1 MQKESGC
8 AVCSTPKKFI
18 RLCLHWRSQPHPFT
32 AAGRLLRDNVFFSFC
47 FLQVLR
53 STGTDMGPA
62 DTCRRSS
69 THQLL
74 LCLLVL
80 LLGDPTRSWVGGAT
94 APPPLNATAA
104 LGSNSTLANVSSS
117 SSSSSCG
124 GSAKCVEGV
133 VLPVWLPLNP
143 PFPERLA
150 RAAIYF
156 VGLMYMFVGVSIIA
170 DRFMASIEV
179 ITSQERRVTV
189 RKPNGE
195 KVVATVRVWNETVS
209 NLTLMALGSS
219 APEILLSVVEV
230 CGHNFDAGELG
241 PNTIVGSA
249 AFNMFVIIGLCVS
262 VIPDGQTRKVKHLRV
277 FFVTASWSIFAYTW
291 LYLILAVITPGVVE
305 IWEGL
310 LTLAFFPMCVAFA
323 YVADRRL
330 LFYKHVHKRY
340 RKGKRKGVIV
350 ETEGEPELRSSKADL
365 EMFGLRVDEKGEE
378 AAAQDQEVAHILSQL
393 RREHPDK
400 GTEQLLELANHQ
412 VLRSRVL
419 YHCQATR
426 VLMGAAAVPR
436 NNHPPDVHH
445 MSSEA
450 SPTSD
455 SFYTAVFFDPAHYR
469 CAESC
474 GSVALTV
481 VRRGSDLAATVSV
494 DYRTEDG
501 TATAGLDYHSAEGS
515 VVFQPGESEKEIR
528 IHIVNDDI
536 FEEDEHFLVH
546 LSNARLLEGREANER
561 HAAAIT
567 LGFPRTATIT
577 VSDDD
582 HAGVF
587 TFEEPVVNV
596 SESDGT
602 MEVKVMRKDGAR
614 GAVAVPYRTIE
625 GTAKGGG
632 EDFEDTYGIL
642 EFRDDELV

>member
-1 MQKESGC
+1 
-8 AVCSTPKKFI
+8 
-18 RLCLHWRSQPHPFT
+18 
-32 AAGRLLRDNVFFSFC
+32 
-47 FLQVLR
+47 
-53 STGTDMGPA
+53 MGPA
-62 DTCRRSS
+62 DTCRRRS

-80 LLGDPTRSWVGGAT
+80 VLGDPMRLWVGGAA

-104 LGSNSTLANVSSS
+104 LGSNSTLANIS

-124 GSAKCVEGV
+124 GSTKCVEGV

-150 RAAIYF
+150 RATIYF

-310 LTLAFFPMCVAFA
+310 LTLAFFPLCVVFA

-330 LFYKHVHKRY
+330 LFYKYMHKRY

-350 ETEGEPELRSSKADL
+350 ETEGEPELRPPKADL

-419 YHCQATR
+419 YHCQASR

-445 MSSEA
+445 ICSEA

-455 SFYTAVFFDPAHYR
+455 PFSTAVFFDPGHYS
-469 CAESC
+469 CTESC

-481 VRRGSDLAATVSV
+481 VRRGGDLAATMSV
-494 DYRTEDG
+494 DYQTEDG

-515 VVFQPGESEKEIR
+515 IVFQPGESEKEIR

-546 LSNARLLEGREANER
+546 LSNVRVLEGREANDH

-567 LGFPRTATIT
+567 LGFPRTAAIT

-582 HAGVF
+582 HAGIF

>member
-1 MQKESGC
+1 MS
-8 AVCSTPKKFI
+8 
-18 RLCLHWRSQPHPFT
+18 
-32 AAGRLLRDNVFFSFC
+32 
-47 FLQVLR
+47 
-53 STGTDMGPA
+53 PA
-62 DTCRRSS
+62 DPSKRGSA
-69 THQLL
+69 HLLL

-80 LLGDPTRSWVGGAT
+80 GEPMCSWVGEAA
-94 APPPLNATAA
+94 APPPLADTAA
-104 LGSNSTLANVSSS
+104 LGFNTTLANH

-124 GSAKCVEGV
+124 GNTRCVQGV
-133 VLPVWLPLNP
+133 VLPVWLPENP
-143 PFPERLA
+143 PFPERIA

-262 VIPDGQTRKVKHLRV
+262 VIPEGQTRKVKHLRV

-291 LYLILAVITPGVVE
+291 LYLILAVITPGVVD

-310 LTLAFFPMCVAFA
+310 LTLAFFPLCVGFA

-330 LFYKHVHKRY
+330 LFYKYMHKRY

-350 ETEGEPELRSSKADL
+350 EIEGEPEVRSPKVDL
-365 EMFGLRVDEKGEE
+365 ELLGRGADEKDE
-378 AAAQDQEVAHILSQL
+378 EVAVQEREVARVLSQL
-393 RREHPDK
+393 RQEHPDK
-400 GTEQLLELANHQ
+400 GAEQLLELANHQ
-412 VLRSRVL
+412 VLRSQVL

-426 VLMGAAAVPR
+426 GLMGAAPVAR
-436 NNHPPDVHH
+436 NHQPPDLHH
-445 MSSEA
+445 VCSEA
-450 SPTSD
+450 LPASD
-455 SFYTAVFFDPAHYR
+455 SVSTVVFFDPAQYQ
-469 CAESC
+469 CVESC
-474 GSVALTV
+474 GSIVLTV
-481 VRRGSDLAATVSV
+481 VRRGADLGTTMSV

-501 TATAGLDYHSAEGS
+501 TAIAGPDYHFAEGS
-515 VVFQPGESEKEIR
+515 VIFQPGESEKEIR

-536 FEEDEHFLVH
+536 FEKDEHFLVN
-546 LSNARLLEGREANER
+546 LNNVRVLEGRKTLDH
-561 HAAAIT
+561 HAATTI

-577 VSDDD
+577 IIDDD

-587 TFEEPVVNV
+587 TFDEPVMNV
-596 SESDGT
+596 SKSDGT
-602 MEVKVMRKDGAR
+602 MEVKVIRRDGAR
-614 GAVAVPYRTIE
+614 GAVALPYKTIE

-632 EDFEDTYGIL
+632 ENFEDTQGIL